1 MTKYT
6 ANLLYEKLDPDA
18 KRLYAIIGIMFLHD
32 LMPNFIKVFR
42 GYLNEKS
49 N

>member
-6 ANLLYEKLDPDA
+6 ANLLYEKSDPDA
-18 KRLYAIIGIMFLHD
+18 KRLYAIIGILFLHD
-32 LMPNFIKVFR
+32 VLPTFIKFFR